1 MFANRDWIRKDLRKT
16 LSTRQSRL
24 IWGACYQRT
33 ARDQSDLFVFNHL
46 TACNSLYSYSTQTLS
61 RCEAYLK
68 FLFTHSGNCLPG
80 FYSDWDTVP
89 EGGNKLFLHRVSPGY
104 IHDHTHIPRSL
115 KLPPPSIILFIYVY
129 IIIIFIC
136 WIYHHKWCSGNGLL
150 SFDLRSH
157 TEQTWACKPGHF
169 ISSEH
174 G

>member
-89 EGGNKLFLHRVSPGY
+89 EGGEQTISSSSQSGLYTWS
-104 IHDHTHIPRSL
+104 HTHPPKFETS
-115 KLPPPSIILFIYVY
+115 PPSIILFIYVY